1 MLSEFDGVSGD
12 AKGAGESETLSVFP
26 PSDSGDTAGESG
38 GIGSGLEATTTS
50 SYGGGPPD
58 EAEEEPE

>member
-1 MLSEFDGVSGD
+1 MLSELDGISGD

-38 GIGSGLEATTTS
+38 GVGSGLEATATS
-50 SYGGGPPD
+50 SYGGGPP
-58 EAEEEPE
+58 EEGEEVPE